1 MSSSTT
7 GEGEQLEKAMEVLS
21 DMKRVGLCPNTI
33 TYSILL
39 VASEKKDDID
49 VGLMILSQARKDSVA
64 LILLCAD
71 AWLVS
76 SIGFAFQ

>member
-39 VASEKKDDID
+39 VASEK
-49 VGLMILSQARKDSVA
+49 
-64 LILLCAD
+64 
-71 AWLVS
+71 
-76 SIGFAFQ
+76 